1 LTEGQSQRDVER
13 DNDETTA
20 LEDFKIFLYSGP
32 ISGLTIW
39 AWPQFNAS
47 DDGWKYWL
55 IFLGVIFSTG
65 IAVAS
70 FFGCISKWLRTRIS
84 VNVEVSERVSELIGK
99 TIGIVIVGGFY
110 LWLISEFVS
119 SPEFTL
125 TNVLLIGI
133 IIILLYRR

>member
-1 LTEGQSQRDVER
+1 MENADK
-13 DNDETTA
+13 DKTTA
-20 LEDFKIFLYSGP
+20 LEYFKMFLYTAP

-39 AWPQFNAS
+39 AWPQFNAT

-55 IFLGVIFSTG
+55 IFLGVIFSTVL
-65 IAVAS
+65 AVVS
-70 FFGCISKWLRTRIS
+70 FFGCISKWLHARIS
-84 VNVEVSERVSELIGK
+84 VNVNISERVSEFVGK

-110 LWLISEFVS
+110 FWLISEFVS

-125 TNVLLIGI
+125 TNILLIGI